1 MVAEWQAVDNGE
13 IRLGVTSGLPIRVST
28 PRPLR
33 GVGRRFGDL
42 KVRPKLMV
50 LHNAFFLV
58 LTCAV
63 YFSVVGFAEQRLREA
78 AQREVTLVKN
88 AFAALTLGG
97 DETALR
103 PYELRTGTRDEFG
116 LPEEA
121 VRFLSAYPGRSWQR
135 DDASEHLYRIV
146 EGSPRIFRVTLPLG
160 FYSGLLARLKLSVFL
175 VLGTL
180 YVAAILL
187 LELVIMPLYVY
198 QPLDQM
204 LTADAATRRGDRAAE
219 FVPEEYIPGD
229 EIGEIM
235 RSRNETVREMRR
247 HEDELERAAADL
259 QRKNTEL
266 EAAKRNLESQDRLV
280 SLGLLSASVAHEMNT
295 PLAVLHGSIEKLQ
308 ETIEDPSARSRL
320 ARMIRVTERLK
331 RISEGLLGF
340 SRVRNQEMSKVEMRP
355 LVEEA
360 WHLVAIDD
368 RAKRIKFINR
378 VPARLAVKGNPD
390 RLIQVFVNLLR
401 NALMAVQ
408 EDCGEISATARR
420 AALDGRAAV
429 SIRIE
434 DNGPGIPAE
443 VLPEIFDAFVTSRL
457 DSRGTGLGL
466 TVAHGIVT
474 QHGGSITAANGLQ
487 GGAVL
492 EVTLPAAEEEGE
504 NDD

>member
-1 MVAEWQAVDNGE
+1 MDNGE
-13 IRLGVTSGLPIRVST
+13 VRLGGPAALPIRVGT
-28 PRPLR
+28 PRPLT

-63 YFSVVGFAEQRLREA
+63 YFSVVSFAEQRLQEA

-88 AFAALTLGG
+88 AFSALTAGG
-97 DETALR
+97 DETELR
-103 PYELRTGTRDEFG
+103 QYELKTGTRNEFG
-116 LPEEA
+116 LPDEA
-121 VRFLSAYPGRSWQR
+121 VRFLSAYPGRTWQR
-135 DDASEHLYRIV
+135 DETSEHLYRMV

-160 FYSGLLARLKLSVFL
+160 FYSNLLAQLKLSVFA

-198 QPLDQM
+198 QPLEQM
-204 LTADAATRRGDRAAE
+204 LAADAATRRGERSAE
-219 FVPEEYIPGD
+219 LVPAEYIPGD
-229 EIGEIM
+229 EIGQIM
-235 RSRNETVREMRR
+235 RSRNETVEQLRR

-308 ETIEDPSARSRL
+308 ETIEDASARGRL
-320 ARMIRVTERLK
+320 ERMIRVTARLK

-340 SRVRNQEMSKVEMRP
+340 SRVRDQAMSPVEVRQ

-360 WHLVAIDD
+360 WQLVAIDD
-368 RAKRIKFINR
+368 KSRRIRFTNR
-378 VPARLAVKGNPD
+378 IPARTMVNGNAD

-401 NALMAVQ
+401 NALIAAP
-408 EDCGEISATARR
+408 EGCGEITAASRR
-420 AALDGRAAV
+420 TNLDGRDAV
-429 SIRIE
+429 SVRIE
-434 DNGPGIPAE
+434 DNGPGIPPE

-466 TVAHGIVT
+466 TVASGIVT
-474 QHGGSITAANGLQ
+474 QHGGTITAANAPG

-492 EVTLPAAEEEGE
+492 EVTLAAAEKE
-504 NDD
+504 